1 MWLLSMVVDM
11 FSRRP
16 AAEKP
21 PLSTTRANAVSPVS
35 RSTRT
40 SDYPVLVDNHFLSW
54 RIIQGATEGH
64 LPRVLRWRCRT
75 AIGKVQEMTND
86 RYSVCC

>member
-1 MWLLSMVVDM
+1 MWLLTMVVDM

-21 PLSTTRANAVSPVS
+21 AVSTTRTNAVSPVS
-35 RSTRT
+35 RSTGI

-54 RIIQGATEGH
+54 RIIQGATEVH
-64 LPRVLRWRCRT
+64 LPRHRDGGGSVIERPLLK
-75 AIGKVQEMTND
+75 AQEID
-86 RYSVCC
+86 R

>member
-1 MWLLSMVVDM
+1 MWLLTMVVDM

-21 PLSTTRANAVSPVS
+21 PVSTTLAKAVSPVS
-35 RSTRT
+35 RSNRT

-54 RIIQGATEGH
+54 RIIQGTTEVH
-64 LPRVLRWRCRT
+64 LPGIRDGWFGNRT
-75 AIGKVQEMTND
+75 AIVQGSGD
-86 RYSVCC
+86 

>member
-1 MWLLSMVVDM
+1 MWLLTMVVDM

-21 PLSTTRANAVSPVS
+21 PVSTTLAKAVSPVS
-35 RSTRT
+35 RSNRP

-54 RIIQGATEGH
+54 RIIQDTTEVH
-64 LPRVLRWRCRT
+64 LPGIAMAGSVIERPLFE
-75 AIGKVQEMTND
+75 AQEID
-86 RYSVCC
+86 R